1 MIGKIFKNNIGL
13 EFKIISKDCNKSNS
27 KHIYY
32 NIEFIKSGYKD
43 SIRSD
48 SIKKG
53 LVKDKLNKTLYS
65 VGIIGYANTKENYHE
80 YKIWSNMISR
90 CYNIKDKCYKW
101 YGEKG
106 ITVSERWHRFDYF
119 LNDIPLIQ
127 GYDEELFKNK
137 ELKLDKDILFENS
150 DNKNK
155 IYSLE
160 TCMWITDKEN
170 QRQRTLEY
178 NIKYKKYAI
187 FPDGH
192 EELILNV
199 TDFCKN
205 NNLHR
210 QNVNLCLNGKQKST
224 KGFKF
229 YKK

>member
-1 MIGKIFKNNIGL
+1 MLI
-13 EFKIISKDCNKSNS
+13 
-27 KHIYY
+27 
-32 NIEFIKSGYKD
+32 
-43 SIRSD
+43 
-48 SIKKG
+48 
-53 LVKDKLNKTLYS
+53 LN
-65 VGIIGYANTKENYHE
+65 
-80 YKIWSNMISR
+80 
-90 CYNIKDKCYKW
+90 KW

-106 ITVSERWHRFDYF
+106 NAVSERWNRFDYF

-137 ELKLDKDILFENS
+137 KLKLDKDILFKNS
-150 DNKNK
+150 NNKNK

-170 QRQRTLEY
+170 QVQRAIEH

>member
-1 MIGKIFKNNIGL
+1 MIGEIFKNNIGL
-13 EFKIISKDCNKSNS
+13 EFKVISKDYNKSDS
-27 KHIYY
+27 KHTYY
-32 NIEFIKSGYKD
+32 NIEFVISGYTD
-43 SIRSD
+43 SARTD

-53 LVKDKLNKTLYS
+53 TVKDKLSKTLCS
-65 VGIIGYANTKENYHE
+65 VGIIGYANTKENYQE
-80 YKIWSNMISR
+80 YKIWANMINR
-90 CYNIKDKCYKW
+90 CYNTKDKSYKY

-106 ITVSERWHRFDYF
+106 VTVSERWHRFDYF
-119 LNDIPLIQ
+119 LNDVPLIQ
-127 GYDEELFKNK
+127 GYNEELFKNK

-150 DNKNK
+150 KNKNK
-155 IYSLE
+155 VYSLE

-170 QRQRTLEY
+170 QIQRTLEY
-178 NIKYKKYAI
+178 NNKHKKYAI

-199 TDFCKN
+199 TEFCKN

-210 QNVNLCLNGKQKST
+210 QNVNLCLINKQKST